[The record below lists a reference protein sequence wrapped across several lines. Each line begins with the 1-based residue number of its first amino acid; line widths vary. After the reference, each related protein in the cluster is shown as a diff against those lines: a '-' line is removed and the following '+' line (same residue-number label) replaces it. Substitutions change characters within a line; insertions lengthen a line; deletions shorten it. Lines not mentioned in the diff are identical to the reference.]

1 MIFVFVYE
9 RIERSDGSEISVSG
23 RNEQIEMIEMID
35 VIEMSDASA
44 QNDEA
49 TTRVHCSHLQN
60 WQLS

>member
-1 MIFVFVYE
+1 MYE
-9 RIERSDGSEISVSG
+9 RIERSDGSEISGVSG
-23 RNEQIEMIEMID
+23 RNEKIEKNGAID

-60 WQLS
+60 WQPS